1 MRLDIPRMKS
11 EDVEPIL
18 MLLSGLEK
26 TKSKHAKMA
35 ITKLIVAYCN
45 SLSAAGLHI
54 YQPPCKEESKP
65 GQITPVNSSG
75 WFGR

>member
-1 MRLDIPRMKS
+1 MNINIPRLKP

-45 SLSAAGLHI
+45 GLGVAGLHLHDQVWEKN
-54 YQPPCKEESKP
+54 YKPREAVEVES
-65 GQITPVNSSG
+65 TS
-75 WFGR
+75 WFR